1 MTKLKNYSD
10 RFDYLMNTIFGQ
22 NPKESLIK
30 MTLSRQ
36 KSVRWCTSWK
46 RHVLKSKK
54 VWREEDLA
62 HRVCKEE
69 HPQGGEAKVQFLN
82 WHLLG
87 RCDLNDW
94 AATATSWVGRLQ
106 TYIARPWH
114 CYFWLKI
121 KQLLFQQWLG
131 DGPDAWDVSTTTR
144 QENNGTPTN
153 GTQYITYCNIILW
166 INGIHNI
173 LRNNGTNNKFQNKK
187 MFHWKKVLVGFG

>member
-1 MTKLKNYSD
+1 MESKWKIPSDNVEQIMTKLKNYSD

-94 AATATSWVGRLQ
+94 AATATSWVGRLHLE
-106 TYIARPWH
+106 I
-114 CYFWLKI
+114 F
-121 KQLLFQQWLG
+121 
-131 DGPDAWDVSTTTR
+131 
-144 QENNGTPTN
+144 
-153 GTQYITYCNIILW
+153 
-166 INGIHNI
+166 
-173 LRNNGTNNKFQNKK
+173 
-187 MFHWKKVLVGFG
+187 LVGHQVRYFGGNIHGAIFLVKIFLVRYSL